1 MFMQKLLTACFTFL
15 TVLSSTNAFADVTM
29 KQRIEVEAGGVMSML
44 ASEGTMTTSISG
56 DKSWSESRMESKSS
70 FMGSFAQNLD
80 SSSIMRLDKN
90 LTWQLMPD
98 KQQYSEMTFEQL
110 RAQLEKSRE
119 QIEEMQQGD
128 GAGALPV
135 SEKDCEWSDPEVEVR
150 ATGERKRF
158 ANVKAKQ
165 HIITIR
171 ETCTVPDSGQT
182 CVMTWTMENWMAKRI
197 PGQDETTA
205 FNKAVGEKLGIED
218 MASGMQMASRGLMSM
233 FKEGWED
240 ALDEA
245 SDLEGYP
252 VKTVMQMEMGGE
264 NCTAMSGQPIAMD
277 DVWGGALDAGVNAG
291 ARTAGYHAGYKVTRE
306 ATQAMGG
313 GVSGSIAGSAVGAA
327 TGEVVSGLLR
337 HFGKKKK
344 KPEPPPVPADPADAE
359 FDAQGNP
366 AAGSVVLF
374 RISSELI
381 EINDD
386 RIPADRFEV
395 PAGWK
400 KVSSR

>member
-15 TVLSSTNAFADVTM
+15 AILASANAFADVTM

-44 ASEGTMTTSISG
+44 ASEGTMTTSISN
-56 DKSWSESRMESKSS
+56 DKSWSESRMESKSRL
-70 FMGSFAQNLD
+70 MGSFAPNLD
-80 SSSIMRLDKN
+80 SSTIMRLDKN

-119 QIEEMQQGD
+119 QLEEMQQGD
-128 GAGALPV
+128 DAGALPV
-135 SEKDCEWSDPEVEVR
+135 SEEDCEWSDPEVEVR

-218 MASGMQMASRGLMSM
+218 MPSGMQMASRGLMSM

-252 VKTVMQMEMGGE
+252 VKSVMQMEMGGE

-291 ARTAGYHAGYKVTRE
+291 ARTAGYHAGSKVTQE
-306 ATQAMGG
+306 AAQAMGG

-344 KPEPPPVPADPADAE
+344 KPEPQPVPADPVNAS
-359 FDAQGNP
+359 AQANP
-366 AAGSVVLF
+366 ATGSVVLF

-381 EINDD
+381 EINEDK
-386 RIPADRFEV
+386 IPAERFEV